1 MIKNYYQTQ
10 SLLNKA
16 ITAYF
21 EQKDKEILY
30 QVYQMPHIFSLFIS
44 QRNKNGKVYNIGL
57 KLKSLWKTVS
67 FPSDCL
73 FQSKL
78 HETSI
83 IL

>member
-1 MIKNYYQTQ
+1 MIKNNYQTQ
-10 SLLNKA
+10 NLLNKA

-21 EQKDKEILY
+21 EQKYKEILY
-30 QVYQMPHIFSLFIS
+30 QVYQMPRIFSLFIF
-44 QRNKNGKVYNIGL
+44 QRNKNVKLYNTGL

-73 FQSKL
+73 FQPKL